1 MKTQIVVIDYGAGNV
16 KSVCN
21 ALDRLNALY
30 EISGDPKVVAQAKK
44 VIFPG
49 VGAAGATM
57 AVLRERGLDE
67 AIRNLRVPVLG
78 ICLGMQLLFE
88 KSEEGEAKGLGILPG
103 VVKKFNAKQRLESV
117 PIFGHRGSF
126 APAANARYAS
136 RQSSR
141 VAGTKPIVAA
151 ELSKSVPRLFADVL
165 TIPQIGWNLVKFAD
179 PKSLLIKNIPDES
192 YFYFVHSYAV
202 PLCDWTTGVAFYGQ
216 PFTAMLQKDNFF
228 GTQFHPEKSGEVGR
242 QLLANFLDL

>member
-1 MKTQIVVIDYGAGNV
+1 MKKIVIIDYGAGNV

-21 ALDRLNALY
+21 ALDRLNESY
-30 EISGDPKVVAQAKK
+30 EVSGDFQVVARAEK

-67 AIRNLRVPVLG
+67 AIRKLRVPVLG

-88 KSEEGEAKGLGILPG
+88 KSEEGEAQGLGILPG
-103 VVKKFNAKQRLESV
+103 IVKKIQ
-117 PIFGHRGSF
+117 
-126 APAANARYAS
+126 AR
-136 RQSSR
+136 
-141 VAGTKPIVAA
+141 AG
-151 ELSKSVPRLFADVL
+151 L

-179 PKSLLIKNIPDES
+179 QTRSEAKCPSIFSLTRREFRNESLSKDIPDES

-202 PLCDWTTGVAFYGQ
+202 PLCEFTTGVAFYGQ